1 MGKYKRKTRNFIDR
15 AVVLLL
21 TVAMITTSSHIPVI
35 LANSEGSPATASQPI
50 SISSE
55 NLNED
60 NDAGEIDLSE
70 VRTASL
76 ESTDDE
82 DEYANALT
90 EGIFR
95 YIVKEDGTVS
105 IVGLVDGNTD
115 ASITIPDIIDGKNV
129 TEIENRAFY
138 FKNLTAV
145 TLGNNIVKIGDYAF
159 AGNNLTTV
167 AFPDSVKEIGNNV
180 FRDNAITTLSLNKVE
195 KVGPEAFINNSISNI
210 DLGEAL
216 VEIGNSA
223 FKNNHIEEVAIP
235 DTLTTIGDDIFSY
248 NGKFVKVT
256 STLETPNIPAV
267 QKTKGGYGYVMNP
280 VTVNVSYVDSTSGA
294 KLLDD
299 AILGNDLSSVAD
311 VFAKGSENT
320 YIPPSIPNYEA
331 VLEDGNTSGSITFIP
346 NENGYNLVVKYRK
359 ATSSLSLMQNPA
371 KKPQVAI
378 NDANIAETLRSLII
392 ARNAAGEDLSANVE
406 IEPDTID
413 TSVEG
418 RIHEVR
424 YTLRD
429 EASGEVKRLTL
440 NVYVG
445 LDMNN
450 FPLGNDWVLGDFVYG
465 TGGNAHKVMGLS
477 PSGATKANSNKN
489 LVLPHINPVTGTR
502 ISIVEGT
509 QGTKFKDR
517 KFETIK
523 DFDGNIERVYYDTF
537 SNINTLKKVELPNVK
552 VIESNAFKGNEKLEE
567 FDFGNVEEVGY
578 SAFQNTG
585 LKKLIAPNLRKI
597 ETFAFDSTKI
607 GEDSDYPQ
615 GIYLPAWTESGTY
628 VFRYSKLTY
637 IDAKEQFP
645 NLKEIRDQI
654 FQYNNIV
661 SADLTGVTKL
671 GYGVFYSQGSGKRLL
686 TSLIAPDL
694 ITIGNYSFY
703 DNGLKE
709 LKLPKVET
717 IGISA
722 FNNNTTVTKLE
733 APELVS
739 LGQEAF
745 NGNKLTELNLP
756 KLTTI
761 GNEAFRNN
769 LIKEARLP
777 EIVSIGR
784 GAFWNENYYDGDKNG
799 RPDYNPG
806 LKKYGNLIPI
816 YAKADTTASSNENYI
831 INPSEEEINGAYTED
846 DFTWDTTDSGK
857 VTGLTNKGKL
867 KLIGNEYRLQIPDR
881 ATSVGNY
888 AFRWTNL
895 KSVSAANVTVVGE
908 NSFDRNPLS
917 SVDMPRLTSIGNNAF
932 SQNTAPEGSRLSRIN
947 LDNVTSVGEYA
958 FSYSGLEG
966 NLSIPLLEVVNSSAF
981 NNNKI
986 TKVNAPRLKEI
997 KYAGFSSN
1005 QLISLDAE
1013 QFPSLEKIASYAFA
1027 DNYVK
1032 AIEIPT
1038 LKEVEGSYNFK
1049 FIENTDKPVI
1059 WTMPTGLL
1067 VKDKVGFGSNLF
1079 NYLNTGKEPK
1089 VMGQAQPGGIVLT
1102 NPANPDGTLNRTSP
1116 APYTEKYQD
1125 ATYDY
1130 NGKRSIKTKYRK
1142 VIFDPSTVKV
1152 NYRLESGESL
1162 DGRDGRPNKP
1172 DFREYIYEEK
1182 DRNINNGIL
1191 PTSKKYVAP
1200 DFGEYVL
1207 VSSTDDAGVTVAGRK
1222 EISLPYEEQGSR
1234 TDREI
1239 TFTYRKLEVETL
1251 TGPKLTYGIADANG
1265 IITSQIG
1272 EYTANS
1278 PSWNSL
1284 LPQMLTS
1291 FNIEEVKEPIKN
1303 GKIKINVDSP
1313 YIDWNS
1319 VTVATNAATGNWYAN
1334 DAWRVVDGGVEIDL
1348 KPNIPAS
1355 ASIRNVVI
1363 GYRFKTNETPEGAKA
1378 NLKMRLWDKDNNG
1391 NDKIIAESEKVEL
1404 NLVYTPAP
1412 RITVQGPLNI
1422 KNYNYTGYNTAQY
1435 GPRDLGQFEANGDT
1449 HTVVQNPDYYTY
1461 NYEISNVYYNID
1473 GVTLRTVLPEYTA
1486 IENGVEVTKRA
1497 VFDQEANPQWHLS
1510 DDGTTVISK
1519 TSFSPSRTTWFIN
1532 SNLLPKLKLKFP
1544 GLKADTN
1551 VVNKTYAEVSP
1562 ARAPED
1568 LENIGKTVKATG
1580 DLGEGDQ
1587 LVIYAPK
1594 VDTYESKGEIGWYK
1608 ITGISPRSQGVS
1620 DTGYMYDS
1628 EEDKAKEVTY
1638 ELYYNATNE
1647 STDLKNA
1654 AIIDYG
1660 LDERLRYTGIRFAQ
1674 TPEEVNN
1681 MQVLIRAYKKVGDT
1695 INPTADNIVFEK
1707 TVPVNKAKG
1716 TSIPEADIDYLKID
1730 FLGTDIKPLDIGI
1743 RVIVVT
1749 KLKNPDEQLF
1759 NGDAG
1764 ANTNFLTNKA
1774 MFVAD
1779 AYVKGT
1785 NKREIRKSDDP
1796 KYANIPNT
1804 WIAEDDAKTK
1814 ILEYKANV
1822 KVRKSLIH
1830 DSNPSNYKRFPALE
1844 SGDVVISGQ
1853 QGAYHIMLESLLEGS
1868 QDRANVK
1875 LNNLK
1880 IVDVL
1885 PKGMQVKKSDVV
1897 LDPFFI
1903 RNGGKFKIIE
1913 DYDTVEDGQNVK
1925 RTAIEFTS
1933 PKYDISTYYEVEGN
1947 IRREV
1952 PLRVATVNSVY
1963 TGESKKPVLTN
1974 KVYASWDAQNVN
1986 VVSPA
1991 QTREKDRYLDPH
2003 GNEIPGNG
2011 KLYSYDEASVKV
2023 TTSSGL
2029 VSREWIRN
2037 RQDFIWQDE
2046 TPTGSEEAFDY
2057 KMVITNY
2064 DTSATSIP
2072 YKGIDIIN
2080 VFPGLN
2086 DYKLNKT
2093 GLRGSQFGD
2102 TIDLDRINTDLKVPE
2117 GYKVT
2122 YLNTD
2127 EAVSDIL
2134 ANQNMDQLVANTA
2147 YTWSET
2153 PAANT
2158 KMVRIT
2164 AIGDKQ
2170 LNAGEE
2176 LELHI
2181 PMKAPRLAGFE
2192 SSMKG
2197 KKAVNSF
2204 VVRHYDAGTTNYRD
2218 FSEPNSVF
2226 NYMVLPEGSITFKKY
2241 GKLGKAANDN
2251 TAVPLAGAGFELID
2265 ISVNPNQSVG
2275 AAYSEDDGTVKFE
2288 NVDISKRYR
2297 IKEFVAPDE
2306 YVLSTDIH
2314 EIGPNEF
2321 KSAEANNYNYI
2332 IPENQI
2338 KRKFMNYKPVVG
2350 KIKINKKAADGSPL
2364 ANISFIIKG
2373 EEKSNNTINEEV
2385 MTGAD
2390 GTYTMENLP
2399 EGRYKISEI
2408 ESAAVNRYEKSADKT
2423 VTINAENTDITVEF
2437 INDKFQ
2443 VLFRK
2448 LLVEDVQLL
2457 DTTTWN
2463 TLTDFGKKKASGYK
2477 FKVESGGQTLTTD
2490 ATNNLG
2496 EVILKNLKTETEY
2509 KVTELPISQQN
2520 SATKNLYKHN
2530 NREYKFK
2537 ITNDGKL
2544 INLGND
2550 TMFTQYALNIP
2561 NIEKDIKGEITVK
2574 KTDKSTPARALE
2586 GAKFVIYKVSLDS
2599 EGNVASSQKV
2609 GEQTTAMQGSD
2620 AIVKFT
2626 DLEPGLYQIKE
2637 EEAPAGY
2644 ALSKNIIEF
2653 TVPGKVTDAM
2663 ATDNAYDKTDANTI
2677 VYKLERTLSDIPTNV
2692 EGIKGSDVAGYKNV
2706 SLAEAKSY
2714 VNSKKAEIPNITYR
2728 MTGTNI
2734 ATVYIPLQGVK
2745 FELYKLVDG
2754 EKSGNAIE
2762 INGNTDIITDNEGKI
2777 NFGNYK
2783 FDFATEY
2790 GLFEKEAI
2798 DGYAS
2803 FTGVKRINLSE
2814 EAKKPG
2820 FNGTF
2825 SFYLNNDVRRG
2836 SILVSKYDSIQRKS
2850 LLGAS
2855 FAIYK
2860 GTTATADYTKPLK
2873 TIVTGTDG
2881 IAFFDKLPYGNYVLR
2896 EISAPADYKQPEAAT
2911 RDIDIEINSTAP
2923 YYKKVVFNVKLID
2936 IDVKKKWSEGSEASV
2951 NVRILRSL
2959 SRNNIKQNGTPVVI
2973 AGLTDEHGIVVLNAA
2988 NEWKTKFTNLELAD
3002 ADGRP
3007 YYYQVDEVGVD
3018 ENLYTSVI
3026 TGTKETG
3033 FTITNTATDTNKTQI
3048 GVTKNWEFTDGRE
3061 IPEGTK
3067 VNVVLKKVTS
3077 GSRLPITDTDTTV
3090 DVETV
3095 TLSAEN
3101 NWQYLFTNLPK
3112 RENGQDIVYRVEE
3125 VGNVA
3130 GFEKPTYTYDDATKN
3145 MTIVNKAVDRNI
3157 VVEKKWVNVDP
3168 TQAPEVLVQLFDK
3181 DDMTNPIATKSL
3193 ELENNKYLA
3202 KFTNVPSYTYT
3213 VDENGNIVAK
3223 KIQYALREK
3232 YADNRVRVAY
3242 TTTTDMNDA
3251 KFADYGQDANM
3262 GADIN
3267 AIITNTLEVQNIILN
3282 KTWVGVDS
3290 ANAPAVRMQIVD
3302 VTDDTTADLSEET
3315 VHKNV
3320 GAAIIL
3326 DNTNNFTATVQDL
3339 PKYRPDGI
3347 TEIKYIAKE
3356 LNSMAGYK
3364 YTYTVNRGED
3374 NNITINATN
3383 TREKIDLSLSK
3394 TWHDVDSLYT
3404 GVEQT
3409 HPSVKVHIW
3418 ADDTNDNTYNPTE
3431 LTDLGVVELN
3441 ATNRYKV
3448 SLRGLNKY
3456 AADGITEI
3464 KYYVKEEALTGY
3476 TNNNAP
3482 DDGSGILF
3490 SLDAETGILKA
3501 NIENTEEKLN
3511 IAVEKRWVGLD
3522 KYTDEQRANL
3532 PTVNVDL
3539 YDVTDGDN
3547 EMLITG
3553 RTANL
3558 ELDTTDTSN
3567 STYKTTFTDL
3577 PKYKYDNQGNAVEI
3591 VYGVKERQAA
3601 NLSGYD
3607 VTYTTDTLNAKYTI
3621 TNTVKEKEI
3630 SISKTWVGK
3639 EEASIELKLKKNGT
3653 DFKTVTVT
3661 KNTSGNN
3668 DYTYKFTGLP
3678 YYEIDGTTEITY
3690 AVEETPM
3697 SGYSTDIVKTE
3708 VPIANT
3714 SLTKSEFA
3722 ITNTYNTV
3730 KLDVSKTW
3738 TGVEGENA
3746 PPITVQVVDET
3757 DRDNVGIV
3765 AGKTAT
3771 LNSDNNF
3778 KFTFDALPKFKADG
3792 VTPIKYS
3799 VIEEPSLVGYEF
3811 SVLRKEFK
3819 AENTLS
3825 EEDRLNAPFGKWE
3838 VDISNTR
3845 VMQDLVV
3852 KKTWTDDESGYT
3864 RPNVVFDLFADE
3876 TDDGNDNA
3884 SLIGTYTLSASENPN
3899 ENFTMKIN
3907 KPKYAADGVSLIKY
3921 YAQEREVAGY
3931 TGTEGKVELVANA
3944 ENTALEATFTNTLKT
3959 RNVLVEKT
3967 WEGID
3972 KYTAT
3977 AKANLPEVHVRLLD
3991 VTDEANPITVRE
4003 EKALVEDNGVW
4014 KASYE
4019 NLPYYKQDGIT
4030 EIKYAVKEVEENSLV
4045 GYAVAYAQ
4053 AQAEGNNLKLGIT
4066 NTVKTIPITIAKVWE
4081 GVEANLAPQITLN
4094 LTSTDTSINL
4104 TDKSV
4109 VLNNTNGF
4117 TQTIVN
4123 MPKYNIDGVT
4133 LAQYNVSEATNLSGY
4148 TFSTNPG
4155 LNGVTNT
4162 SLSITATN
4170 TRVLRPIKL
4179 KKTWADDLSGY
4190 TKPDVTFRLYKNT
4203 SNDADTATEVGSYTL
4218 SNNTNPSFVVTAQVP
4233 KYAEDGTSELFYYVS
4248 EDAVAGYNTP
4258 EGRKALVLE
4267 DEVLNVSLE
4276 NSLKVRDIN
4285 IEKTFEG
4292 LDLYTK
4298 AEQAK
4303 LPNVDVELYD
4313 VTDINNPIKVR
4324 ETKRLTLDTAD
4335 GKYKA
4340 KYDKLPEFKENGTT
4354 PIVYKV
4360 QEVRTESLVG
4370 YITTYATPV
4379 VDANNNIT
4387 QGIKNTVNTVSI
4399 KAKKEWTRTDVA
4411 NAPEVRLALRANK
4424 TGVDLTDKE
4433 VDLNVGNDF
4442 KGSFGNLPKYTI
4454 DGKAIEYSLEELNNK
4469 QGYTFKQAGEAGI
4482 ADISLTG
4489 TNERVVT
4496 NAHLQK
4502 TWAQDLSGYTRPNV
4516 TFKLYKS
4523 GDGTNFTEVNSIHAV
4538 DNSEE
4543 AIGDAGNIVLSNA
4556 NNWSV
4561 NIANLPR
4568 FEEDGVTPITY
4579 YVGEE
4584 PIAGYK
4590 EIEKVKLSADALDK
4604 NNLSASIEN
4613 ELITRNVFVEKTW
4626 SGLDAYNLE
4635 ALAKLPNVEVSL
4647 YDVTNGEHTKVRET
4661 KILNRENTVWT
4672 TKFDNLP
4679 YYKEDGTT
4687 EIVYKVEESTSLKGY
4702 EVTYNNSLVGNDIK
4716 FNITN
4721 TAKTIKV
4728 NAKKLWQGVDPALA
4742 PNVSL
4747 ALIDKAN
4754 LGDVNLGNKKFALS
4768 QTNAWADV
4776 LVDLPKYHIDG
4787 NTLVDYG
4794 LYEENTKPGYEFSYT
4809 SSLNDLGDEL
4819 SFEATNTRVRRAIS
4833 LKKIWAGSTSKYAR
4847 PSVTFNIYKKA
4858 TGSDYE
4864 PAYFEQNGE
4873 NTNKLVLDGSENY
4886 EATIEGFA
4894 KYDESGQNLI
4904 HYYVKEDPVP
4914 GYIIPENYIEL
4925 LPIES
4930 NDALYGEVRNVLAT
4944 MNIEVTKKFYGLE
4957 VYSSE
4962 ELKKL
4967 AKVSVSLYDVTNGQR
4982 KLVETLPIVDVDGE
4996 LRAIFKDVPKFKEDG
5011 LTEIEYEVKEPEE
5024 DKLSGYKVYYGDKE
5038 VDENGN
5044 ISFTISNVVRTRN
5057 ITIEKT
5063 WKTPPFLVN
5072 EVRINLLK
5080 DGIKVGEPIIL
5091 NGKEETPWTTTVT
5104 NLPYYEADGITLI
5117 NYSVKEEET
5126 LGYRANISVKEVQID
5141 PDNAKYTN
5149 LAFDV
5154 HNVFVG
5160 NVSGGNGGRGSIGG
5174 GIVNRFIEQPGPNV
5188 SQEKIQISNVSNED
5202 VQVSTD
5208 VAIPYYNADG
5218 EGDKSARRKR
5228 NLNNPFIPKTGDSTN
5243 IIPYIAILV
5252 SVILILIFLIKK
5264 RREKE

>member
-15 AVVLLL
+15 VVVLLL

-50 SISSE
+50 SISNE
-55 NLNED
+55 NSNED
-60 NDAGEIDLSE
+60 NDASEIDLLDL
-70 VRTASL
+70 RTANL
-76 ESTDDE
+76 ESDDE
-82 DEYANALT
+82 DEYPNALT

-105 IVGLVDGNTD
+105 IVGLIDGNTD
-115 ASITIPDIIDGKNV
+115 TSITIPDVIDGKNV
-129 TEIENRAFY
+129 TEIEHRAFY
-138 FKNLTAV
+138 FKNLTTV
-145 TLGNNIVKIGDYAF
+145 TLGSNIVKIGDYAF
-159 AGNNLTTV
+159 AGNDLTTI
-167 AFPDSVKEIGNNV
+167 AFPDSVKEIAEGA
-180 FRDNAITTLSLNKVE
+180 FRDNNLNNLNLNKIE
-195 KVGPEAFINNSISNI
+195 KVGAQAFAGNEISNLSLGDSLIEIGDGGFKNNSIES
-210 DLGEAL
+210 
-216 VEIGNSA
+216 VT
-223 FKNNHIEEVAIP
+223 IP
-235 DTLTTIGDDIFSY
+235 DTLTTVGEDILA
-248 NGKFVKVT
+248 NNKKFVNVV
-256 STLETPNIPAV
+256 STADPLKIPPI
-267 QKTKGGYGYVMNP
+267 QKTKKSYGYIINP
-280 VTVNVSYVDSTSGA
+280 ITINVSYVDNETGNA
-294 KLLDD
+294 LLDP
-299 AILGNDLSSVAD
+299 AVLGTDLTSSTD
-311 VFAKGSENT
+311 VFAKNIANT
-320 YIPPSIPNYEA
+320 YTPPAIEGYEP
-331 VLEDGNTSGSITFIP
+331 VLEDGAADGDIRFTP
-346 NENGYNLVVKYRK
+346 DVDGYNLIVKYRK
-359 ATSSLSLMQNPA
+359 RQNGLVLKQDPANKPILEVNATDVEEKL
-371 KKPQVAI
+371 K
-378 NDANIAETLRSLII
+378 SLII
-392 ARNAAGEDLSANVE
+392 ATNAAGENLRDKVQ
-406 IEPDTID
+406 IEPSTID
-413 TSVEG
+413 TSISG
-418 RIHEVR
+418 KSHKVR
-424 YTLRD
+424 YTLTD
-429 EASGEVKRLTL
+429 ETTGEVKRLTL
-440 NVYVG
+440 DVFVG
-445 LDMNN
+445 TNMND
-450 FPLGNDWVLGDFVYG
+450 FPIGNDWVLGDFVYG
-465 TGGNAHKVMGLS
+465 TGTNANKVYGLS
-477 PSGATKANSNKN
+477 PQGSAKADGNKD
-489 LVLPHINPVTGTR
+489 LVLPHINPITGDR
-502 ISIVEGT
+502 ITVVGGT
-509 QGTKFKDR
+509 TGVKFNTK

-523 DFDGNIERVYYDTF
+523 DFDGNIEEIYSETF
-537 SNINTLKKVELPNVK
+537 KNINTLNKVELPNVK
-552 VIESNAFKGNEKLEE
+552 VIGNSAFNGDSKLEE
-567 FDFGNVEEVGY
+567 FDFGNVEEVRY
-578 SAFQNTG
+578 AAFQNTG
-585 LKKLIAPNLRKI
+585 LKKLIAPKLKKI
-597 ETFAFDSTKI
+597 ESSAFSHTKI
-607 GEDSDYPQ
+607 GEDTDYPQ
-615 GIYLPAWTESGTY
+615 GIYLPEWSISGESIFY
-628 VFRYSKLTY
+628 YAKLTN
-637 IDAKEQFP
+637 INAKEQFP
-645 NLKEIRDQI
+645 KLAEIPSNV
-654 FQYNNIV
+654 FSYNNIV
-661 SADLTGVTKL
+661 SADLTGVTKV
-671 GYGVFYSQGSGKRLL
+671 GYSAFYSQGSGKNLL
-686 TSLIAPDL
+686 TSLIGPDIL
-694 ITIGNYSFY
+694 SIGSFAFY
-703 DNGLKE
+703 QNGLVE
-709 LKLPKVET
+709 LKLPKVEK
-717 IGISA
+717 IDNYA
-722 FNNNTTVTKLE
+722 FYYSSKLTKLE
-733 APELVS
+733 APELISIGSSAFYSNS
-739 LGQEAF
+739 L
-745 NGNKLTELNLP
+745 NSLDLP
-756 KLTTI
+756 KLRVI
-761 GNEAFRNN
+761 GESAFSSG
-769 LIKEARLP
+769 LIKEAKLP
-777 EIVSIGR
+777 EIETIGR
-784 GAFWNENYYDGDKNG
+784 NAFYNSNYSDGNNDG
-799 RPDYNPG
+799 IPDYNPG
-806 LKKYGNLIPI
+806 LRSLGNLIPI
-816 YAKADTTASSNENYI
+816 YTKENTTASSNENYI
-831 INPSEEEINGAYTED
+831 INPPDETYQGEYEED
-846 DFTWDTTDSGK
+846 DFTWDANDPNK
-857 VTGLTNKGKL
+857 VTGFTNKGKL
-867 KLIGNEYRLQIPDR
+867 KLYGNGYKLKLPDKV
-881 ATSVGNY
+881 TSVADS
-888 AFRWTNL
+888 AFRWVKL
-895 KSVSAANVTVVGE
+895 KSVEGKNVTTVGDY
-908 NSFDRNPLS
+908 SFDTNPLS
-917 SVDMPRLTSIGNNAF
+917 SVDMPNLTTIGNYAF
-932 SQNTAPEGSRLSRIN
+932 YNNIAAEGSKLSRIN
-947 LDNVTSVGEYA
+947 LDNVRVIGNSA
-958 FSYSGLEG
+958 FSSAGLEG
-966 NLSIPLLEVVNSSAF
+966 VVSIPNVEVVNDWAF
-981 NNNKI
+981 YNNKI
-986 TKVNAPRLKEI
+986 SKVNAPLLKEI
-997 KYAGFSSN
+997 KSYAFYTNMLSK
-1005 QLISLDAE
+1005 LDAE
-1013 QFPSLEKIASYAFA
+1013 QFPLLEKIGSQAFMS
-1027 DNYVK
+1027 NY
-1032 AIEIPT
+1032 IESIELPS
-1038 LKEVEGSYNFK
+1038 LKRIDGSSNFS
-1049 FIENTDKPVI
+1049 FYDSFKPVI
-1059 WTMPTGLL
+1059 WTIPPNLT
-1067 VKDKVGFGSNLF
+1067 VGDNSSFQSNLF
-1079 NYLNTGKEPK
+1079 NRITAGKKPSDIRNAE
-1089 VMGQAQPGGIVLT
+1089 PGGIILS
-1102 NPANPDGTLNRTSP
+1102 NPPNEDGTLNRT
-1116 APYTEKYQD
+1116 ALPYKEQYKKESY
-1125 ATYDY
+1125 Y
-1130 NGKRSIKTKYRK
+1130 NGKYIPTTYRNL
-1142 VIFDPSTVKV
+1142 IFDPSTVKV
-1152 NYRLESGESL
+1152 NYRLVTGESF
-1162 DGRDGRPNKP
+1162 DGADGRPNRP
-1172 DFREYIYEEK
+1172 DFREYMYEEK
-1182 DRNINNGIL
+1182 ERDVATGLL
-1191 PTSKKYVAP
+1191 PTSKKYIAP
-1200 DFGEYVL
+1200 EFEDYVL
-1207 VSSTDDAGVTVAGRK
+1207 VSSTDSTGTVEGRK
-1222 EISLPYEEQGSR
+1222 EITLPYEAQGAR

-1239 TFTYRKLEVETL
+1239 TFTYKKIEFENLS
-1251 TGPKLTYGIADANG
+1251 GPKLSYGIADPTG
-1265 IITSQIG
+1265 VITSQLG

-1278 PSWNSL
+1278 PYSGSL

-1291 FNIEEVKEPIKN
+1291 FSIEEVKEPIKK
-1303 GKIKINVDSP
+1303 GKIKISIDSP
-1313 YIDWNS
+1313 YIDMNS
-1319 VTVATNAATGNWYAN
+1319 INVSTSDVTKQWYKS
-1334 DAWRVVDGGVEIDL
+1334 DAIKVVDGGIEIDL
-1348 KPNIPAS
+1348 NPNIPAGS
-1355 ASIRNVVI
+1355 AIRNIVI
-1363 GYRFKTNETPEGAKA
+1363 GYRFKSDETPEGAKA
-1378 NLKMRLWDKDNNG
+1378 NLKMRLWDKDDTG
-1391 NDKIIAESEKVEL
+1391 EDKVIAQSKNIEL
-1404 NLVYTPAP
+1404 NLSYTPAP
-1412 RITVQGPLNI
+1412 SITVKAPLNI
-1422 KNYNYTGYNTAQY
+1422 KNYAYTGLREEDNA
-1435 GPRDLGQFEANGDT
+1435 PRYVGEFEPNGDT
-1449 HTVVQNPDYYTY
+1449 HTIVSNPSYYLPY
-1461 NYEISNVYYNID
+1461 KYEIGNIYYKID
-1473 GVTLRTVLPEYTA
+1473 EVKLKTVLPTYIA
-1486 IENGVEVTKRA
+1486 IENGVEVKKTA
-1497 VFDQEANPQWHLS
+1497 VFDAAANPNWTLS
-1510 DDGTTVISK
+1510 EDGTTV
-1519 TSFSPSRTTWFIN
+1519 TSVTRFSPSRETYEIN
-1532 SNLLPKLKLKFP
+1532 KRLPKLNLKFP
-1544 GLKADTN
+1544 GLKEN
-1551 VVNKTYAEVSP
+1551 SNIINKTYAEISP
-1562 ARAPED
+1562 YRSPQD
-1568 LENIGKTVKATG
+1568 LENVGKTVRATG
-1580 DLGEGDQ
+1580 DFGEGDQ
-1587 LVIYAPK
+1587 HLMYVPKMEIPEPKKGDIGFSKYSEPLYNAYIYDYDK
-1594 VDTYESKGEIGWYK
+1594 DKKKEIVYRLFS
-1608 ITGISPRSQGVS
+1608 T
-1620 DTGYMYDS
+1620 
-1628 EEDKAKEVTY
+1628 
-1638 ELYYNATNE
+1638 ATNE
-1647 STDLKNA
+1647 TLDLKNVSV
-1654 AIIDYG
+1654 IDYD
-1660 LDERLRYTGIRFAQ
+1660 LDSRLKYTGIRFENTAAS
-1674 TPEEVNN
+1674 VGN
-1681 MQVLIRAYKKVGDT
+1681 MEVLIRAYKKVADN
-1695 INPTADNIVFEK
+1695 INPTGDRVVFEA
-1707 TVPVNKAKG
+1707 TVPINNTRGVA
-1716 TSIPEADIDYLKID
+1716 IPDIDIDYLKID
-1730 FLGTDIKPLDIGI
+1730 YLGTDIKPFDKSITI
-1743 RVIVVT
+1743 KVVT
-1749 KLKNPDEQLF
+1749 KLKNPDEKLF
-1759 NGDAG
+1759 SDAEG
-1764 ANTNFLTNKA
+1764 INTNILENKA
-1774 MFVAD
+1774 MLVGD
-1779 AYVKGT
+1779 TYKKGT
-1785 NKREIRKSDDP
+1785 DQIFTNKNSDP
-1796 KYANIPNT
+1796 KYDNLNYSYIS
-1804 WIAEDDAKTK
+1804 ESKAKFD
-1814 ILEYKANV
+1814 IRDYKVNV
-1822 KVRKSLIH
+1822 KVMKSLSH
-1830 DSNPSNYKRFPALE
+1830 DSNPNNYKRFPALE
-1844 SGDVVISGQ
+1844 SGEIVIAGQ
-1853 QGAYHIMLESLLEGS
+1853 KGAYHIMLDSKLEGS
-1868 QDRANVK
+1868 TGDRADKV

-1880 IVDVL
+1880 IIDIL
-1885 PKGMQVKKSDVV
+1885 PKGLKINSSDVT
-1897 LDPFFI
+1897 LDPYFL
-1903 RNGGKFKIIE
+1903 RTGGHFRILD
-1913 DYDTVEDGQNVK
+1913 DYDTIENGRNVK
-1925 RTAIEFTS
+1925 RTAIEFTA
-1933 PKYDISTYYEVEGN
+1933 PKYDMNIYYKDD
-1947 IRREV
+1947 IKQ
-1952 PLRVATVNSVY
+1952 PLRIAVVETEY
-1963 TGESKKPVLTN
+1963 TGEALNPILTN

-1991 QTREKDRYLDPH
+1991 QNRQKDAYLDPH
-2003 GNEIPGNG
+2003 GVAIPNDGQ
-2011 KLYSYDEASVKV
+2011 LYSYDEVSSKV
-2023 TTSSGL
+2023 TTASGI
-2029 VSREWIRN
+2029 VAKEFIRN
-2037 RQDFIWQDE
+2037 KIDNIWQDE
-2046 TPTGSEEAFDY
+2046 TPTGSGEPFDY
-2057 KMVITNY
+2057 KMRITNY
-2064 DTSATSIP
+2064 ASGEASVP

-2080 VFPGLN
+2080 VFPGVA

-2093 GLRGSQFGD
+2093 GLRGSEFEN
-2102 TIDLDRINTDLKVPE
+2102 TIDLARVATELKIPE

-2122 YLNTD
+2122 FLNTD
-2127 EAVSDIL
+2127 TSAKEL
-2134 ANQNMDQLVANTA
+2134 LEGRNMDELVKDTSLV
-2147 YTWSET
+2147 WSDA

-2158 KMVRIT
+2158 KMLRVT

-2170 LNAGEE
+2170 LSGGEE
-2176 LELHI
+2176 IEINI
-2181 PMKAPRLAGFE
+2181 PMKAPQFTGFE
-2192 SSMKG
+2192 NPIVG
-2197 KKAVNSF
+2197 KKAVDSF
-2204 VVRHYDAGTTNYRD
+2204 VIRHYDVGTTNYRD

-2226 NYMVLPEGSITFKKY
+2226 NYMTLPKGSISFTKRAKI
-2241 GKLGKAANDN
+2241 GKNAQNS
-2251 TAVPLAGAGFELID
+2251 TAIPLEGAGFELVD
-2265 ISVNPNQSVG
+2265 TSVSPNKVIAVS
-2275 AAYSEDDGTVKFE
+2275 YSDNTGKVKFDDL
-2288 NVDISKRYR
+2288 NINKRYTIR
-2297 IKEFVAPDE
+2297 EFMAPE
-2306 YVLSTDIH
+2306 GYVLSDSTIN
-2314 EIGPNEF
+2314 IGPENF
-2321 KSAEANNYNYI
+2321 KKVKDDGYNYEVNRTEEDRI
-2332 IPENQI
+2332 INI
-2338 KRKFMNYKPVVG
+2338 KPISGTINIRKT
-2350 KIKINKKAADGSPL
+2350 ALDTTPL
-2364 ANISFIIKG
+2364 SNISFIISG
-2373 EEKSNNTINEEV
+2373 EDKSNNTIREEL
-2385 MTGAD
+2385 MTDDTGSISIN
-2390 GTYTMENLP
+2390 NLP

-2408 ESAAVNRYEKSADKT
+2408 ESAAVNRYQKAPDKRVEIKSGSTDVT
-2423 VTINAENTDITVEF
+2423 VDFV
-2437 INDKFQ
+2437 NDKFQ

-2448 LLVEDVQLL
+2448 LFVDTENLL
-2457 DTTTWN
+2457 DVANWD
-2463 TLTDFGKKKASGYK
+2463 TLTDFGKKRGTGYK
-2477 FKVESGGQTLTTD
+2477 FKVEGDGQTFTT
-2490 ATNNLG
+2490 APTNNLG
-2496 EVILKNLKTETEY
+2496 EVILQNLKTEVEY
-2509 KVTELPISQQN
+2509 KVTELPMSEQ
-2520 SATKNLYKHN
+2520 SSTTKSLYKHN
-2530 NREYKFK
+2530 AREYRFK
-2537 ITNDGKL
+2537 ITNNGKFV
-2544 INLGND
+2544 NLENNAQ
-2550 TMFTQYALNIP
+2550 FKQYSLNIP
-2561 NIEKDIKGEITVK
+2561 NIQKDIVGEIKVK
-2574 KTDKSTPARALE
+2574 KTDDSTPARALE
-2586 GAKFVIYKVSLDS
+2586 GAKFAVYKIELDN
-2599 EGNVASSQKV
+2599 EGNIASSTKI
-2609 GEQTTAMQGSD
+2609 GEETTAIEGND
-2620 AIVKFT
+2620 AIAKFT
-2626 DLEPGLYQIKE
+2626 NLRPGLYQVKE
-2637 EEAPAGY
+2637 EVPPAGY
-2644 ALSKNIIEF
+2644 GLSKVVYEV
-2653 TVPGKVTDAM
+2653 TVPDKIVDSM
-2663 ATDNAYDKTDANTI
+2663 ATDNAYDKSDDNTI
-2677 VYKLERTLSDIPTNV
+2677 IYRTEKVFTNTSTKV
-2692 EGIKGSDVAGYKNV
+2692 EGVKGADVEGYKNV
-2706 SLAEAKSY
+2706 SESVAKDY
-2714 VNSKKAEIPNITYR
+2714 VERKKATIPNITYR
-2728 MTGTNI
+2728 VTGKGI

-2754 EKSGNAIE
+2754 EKSGSAIP
-2762 INGNTDIITDNEGKI
+2762 IDGNTDIITDNEGKI
-2777 NFGNYK
+2777 NFGSYK
-2783 FDFATEY
+2783 FEFESEY
-2790 GLFEKEAI
+2790 GLYEKEAL
-2798 DGYAS
+2798 DGYKPITTA
-2803 FTGVKRINLSE
+2803 KHINLSE

-2820 FNGTF
+2820 FKGTY
-2825 SFYLNNDVRRG
+2825 SFYINNDVRQG

-2896 EISAPADYKQPEAAT
+2896 EISAPADYKQPEVAT

-2951 NVRILRSL
+2951 NVRMLRSL

-3061 IPEGTK
+3061 VPEGTK

-3077 GSRLPITDTDTTV
+3077 GARLPITDTDTTV

-3125 VGNVA
+3125 VGSVA

-3202 KFTNVPSYTYT
+3202 KFTNVPSCTYT

-3302 VTDDTTADLSEET
+3302 VTDDTTTDLSEET

-3320 GAAIIL
+3320 GAAITL
-3326 DNTNNFTATVQDL
+3326 DNANNFTATVQDL

-3383 TREKIDLSLSK
+3383 TREKVELNLSK

-3409 HPSVKVHIW
+3409 HPSVKAHIW

-3431 LTDLGVVELN
+3431 LTNLGVVELN
-3441 ATNRYKV
+3441 ATNRYKA

-3501 NIENTEEKLN
+3501 NIENTEEKLD

-3539 YDVTDGDN
+3539 YDVTDSDN

-3607 VTYTTDTLNAKYTI
+3607 VTYTTDTKNAKYTI

-3630 SISKTWVGK
+3630 SVSKTWVGK
-3639 EEASIELKLKKNGT
+3639 EEASIELKLKKN
-3653 DFKTVTVT
+3653 DAYFKTVTVT

-3697 SGYSTDIVKTE
+3697 SGYSTDIVRTE
-3708 VPIANT
+3708 VPIDN
-3714 SLTKSEFA
+3714 SVLTKSEFV

-3757 DRDNVGIV
+3757 DRDNVEIV

-3778 KFTFDALPKFKADG
+3778 KFTFNALPKFKADG

-3799 VIEEPSLVGYEF
+3799 AIEEPSLVGYEF
-3811 SVLRKEFK
+3811 NVLRKEFK

-3845 VMQDLVV
+3845 VTQDLVV

-3899 ENFTMKIN
+3899 ENFTMKLN

-3991 VTDEANPITVRE
+3991 VTDETNPITVRE

-4066 NTVKTIPITIAKVWE
+4066 NTVKTIPITIAKVWV

-4203 SNDADTATEVGSYTL
+4203 ANDADTAIEVGSYTL

-4276 NSLKVRDIN
+4276 NSLKVRDVN

-4370 YITTYATPV
+4370 YVTTYATPV

-4442 KGSFGNLPKYTI
+4442 EGSFGNLPKYTI

-4469 QGYTFKQAGEAGI
+4469 QGYTFKQASEAGI

-4489 TNERVVT
+4489 TNERVVA

-4925 LPIES
+4925 LPTES
-4930 NDALYGEVRNVLAT
+4930 NDTLYGEVRNVLAT

-5160 NVSGGNGGRGSIGG
+5160 NVSGGNGGGGSIGG

-5202 VQVSTD
+5202 AQVSTD

-5228 NLNNPFIPKTGDSTN
+5228 NLSNPFIPKTGDSTN